1 MIDLP
6 RGSLSGQAHIL
17 VIVATMITAL
27 FILRLVRAHQL
38 RSKYALLWL
47 VIGLMLLILAAV
59 PGVLNTF
66 SEWLGV
72 LYSPTLFLLLAVGF
86 LFFVV
91 VHYSWELSGSRTGRA
106 PSPRSSPY
114 CAPDSTTA
122 PPSGAARATTTRP
135 RGGAAPDRAKPE
147 RRRGQADHYRY
158 LP

>member
-6 RGSLSGQAHIL
+6 RGSLIGQAHIL

-91 VHYSWELSGSRTGRA
+91 VHYSWELSRLENRTRTLAEELALLRTRLDNSTSVGSG
-106 PSPRSSPY
+106 
-114 CAPDSTTA
+114 
-122 PPSGAARATTTRP
+122 TRE
-135 RGGAAPDRAKPE
+135 D
-147 RRRGQADHYRY
+147 D
-158 LP
+158 

>member
-6 RGSLSGQAHIL
+6 RGSLSGQAHML
-17 VIVATMITAL
+17 VIVATVITAL

-47 VIGLMLLILAAV
+47 VIGLMLLLLAAV
-59 PGVLNTF
+59 PGVLNTI

-91 VHYSWELSGSRTGRA
+91 VHYSWELSRLENRTRTLAEELALLRTRLDGDA
-106 PSPRSSPY
+106 PAVS
-114 CAPDSTTA
+114 
-122 PPSGAARATTTRP
+122 
-135 RGGAAPDRAKPE
+135 AAPD
-147 RRRGQADHYRY
+147 AD
-158 LP
+158 

>member
-17 VIVATMITAL
+17 VIVATVITAL

-59 PGVLNTF
+59 PGVLNTI

-91 VHYSWELSGSRTGRA
+91 VHYSWELSRLENRTRTLAEELALLRTRLDGDA
-106 PSPRSSPY
+106 P
-114 CAPDSTTA
+114 AVNATPD
-122 PPSGAARATTTRP
+122 
-135 RGGAAPDRAKPE
+135 
-147 RRRGQADHYRY
+147 AD
-158 LP
+158 